1 MKKIRLKGSTTEEK
15 LRHVERIL
23 QQYSKRLN
31 KKIIEKRL
39 PFPISFYINQ
49 PVDGNL
55 FKYIFPFKG
64 VIRDIVFVI
73 EKFPLDDTE
82 REVKFI
88 DINLSIK
95 SESVEVKHNIKIKD
109 KNYTLEL
116 SEKVE
121 KGDRISL
128 DIPKETLIPQGIWVG
143 FSFLPDLSTAKT
155 EIKLIEEDSYGEEIT
170 DEDEEV

>member
-1 MKKIRLKGSTTEEK
+1 MKKIKLKGNNVEEK
-15 LRHVERIL
+15 LNHVERIL
-23 QQYSKRLN
+23 QQYSKRFN
-31 KKIIEKRL
+31 KKIVEKRL
-39 PFPISFYINQ
+39 PFPISFYIKQ
-49 PVDGNL
+49 PFDGNL
-55 FKYIFPFKG
+55 FKYIFPLKG

-95 SESVEVKHNIKIKD
+95 SKSIEVKHNIKIKD

-128 DIPKETLIPQGIWVG
+128 DISENNLIPQGIWIG

-155 EIKLIEEDSYGEEIT
+155 EVKLIEEDSYGEEIIN
-170 DEDEEV
+170 EDEEV